1 MRPATPFPRWGILLI
16 DLVLCLVALGGA
28 YLLRFNFEVPEVE
41 WTLLK
46 PVLPVYIAVR
56 LTSFL
61 LAGTHRI
68 MVRHTGT
75 DDARR
80 IFLTVLA
87 GSLAIAVLSALR
99 YAFMDGLYLF
109 PRPVIIIDFMGAV
122 ILLIATRIGMKLLHL
137 RSRGSGKDTVQVVLF
152 GAGEAGLIAKR
163 TLEREGSHRYKVVAF
178 VDDDVRKTGK
188 RLEGAVVLHTDR
200 LEKLLRQETVDQLIV
215 TVQQPEPEHRRR
227 VVDTAMKAG
236 VKVLTVPPVSDWI
249 NGQLSAGQM
258 RAVRIEDLLGRPVIR
273 LDDAEVRARFA
284 GRRVLVTGAA
294 GSIGS
299 ELVRQLA
306 ALGAKH
312 LLLVDTAESPLYDL
326 EMELAASGHAERLT
340 VRVADVRDEAL
351 MERLFSEHRPEVV
364 FHAAAYKHVPLM
376 ELQPL
381 EAVRTNILGT
391 RVVASLACRHGV
403 SEFVLVSTDKAVN
416 PTSVMGATKRVAEL
430 LVQALA
436 DGCATRFVTTRFGNV
451 LGSSGSVIPLFR
463 RQIEQGGPVT
473 VTDPEV
479 TRYFMTIPEA
489 CRLVLEA
496 ATMGQGGEVYVF
508 DMGKPV
514 RIADLAERMVR
525 LSGREPGVDIEIV
538 YTGLRPGEK
547 LYEELLAGQEDTLPT
562 HHPRILIGKVRHEAP
577 DQVLA
582 AVDDL
587 AATVRTGDVPAAV
600 LRMKVLVPE
609 YRSHN
614 SVFANFDAPAGGAGG
629 KAPQEAP

>member
-56 LTSFL
+56 LASFL

-87 GSLAIAVLSALR
+87 GSLAIAVLSAFR

-137 RSRGSGKDTVQVVLF
+137 RSRGSGKDTLQVVLF

-215 TVQQPEPEHRRR
+215 TVQQPDPEHRRR

-306 ALGAKH
+306 VLGAKH
-312 LLLVDTAESPLYDL
+312 LLLVDMAESPLYDL

>member
-56 LTSFL
+56 LASFL

-137 RSRGSGKDTVQVVLF
+137 RSRGAGKDTLQVVLF

-215 TVQQPEPEHRRR
+215 TVQQPDPEHRRR

-312 LLLVDTAESPLYDL
+312 LLLVDMAESPLYDL

-562 HHPRILIGKVRHEAP
+562 HHPRILIGKVRREAP
-577 DQVLA
+577 EQVLA

-587 AATVRTGDVPAAV
+587 ATNVQTGDVPAAV
-600 LRMKVLVPE
+600 RRMKVLVPE